1 MTYRLKH
8 PGDGSITYPFYKE
21 QLPAAFPQTS
31 FRLPIPDEIAAEFG
45 CLPVV
50 PAERPNHDPRTQRLE
65 EHDPE
70 ELEDGT
76 LRQVVTVRPA
86 TPEEIAAWDAANQPA
101 PDWMG
106 FGLALAT
113 SPGIAAL
120 YAALPGP
127 VANALSIGLSEAAKG
142 DARLFTS
149 IWGHIFSEGAVSAE
163 LLAEI
168 IAAATDSHLP
178 QELIGSLGGMPELLR
193 ARNPDGTFVADDPF
207 TPEDEA
213 WAPAPLM
220 AGQVQGAAATAA
232 PAL

>member
-1 MTYRLKH
+1 MIYRLKH
-8 PGDGSITYPFYKE
+8 PETGAIVYPFTKA
-21 QLPAAFPQTS
+21 QLPAVFPSTS
-31 FRLPIPDEIAAEFG
+31 FPSPIPDEIAADFG

-50 PAERPNHDPRTQRLE
+50 PAERPEHDPRSQRLE

-70 ELEDGT
+70 ELPDGT
-76 LRQVVTVRPA
+76 LRQVLTVRPA
-86 TPEEIAAWDAANQPA
+86 TPEEVAAWDAANQPA

-113 SPGIAAL
+113 SPAIAAL

-149 IWGHIFSEGAVSAE
+149 IWGHIFSEGAVSDE

-178 QELIGSLGGMPELLR
+178 QELIGSLGGV
-193 ARNPDGTFVADDPF
+193 N
-207 TPEDEA
+207 
-213 WAPAPLM
+213 
-220 AGQVQGAAATAA
+220 AA
-232 PAL
+232 PNP